1 MSTELNKVYTITF
14 GDVAENHAKMQ
25 KIGTLHENGYSV
37 QQLVQIQQKLTG
49 LGLTTELVDL
59 NVGFNESFSEAK
71 VLVIRRGAQF
81 ILGEETTAGLMAEND
96 GLTMDKMALMK
107 GKVVNKV
114 ARWNLCFA
122 DEDQE
127 PNYED
132 GKGRVVAWKHL
143 PKMARIRQVISEW
156 TEDVL
161 LNGEANYYYDL
172 SQCGIGFHGD
182 GERRKVFAV
191 RMGATM
197 PIYFKWYQNSESVGQ
212 AFEVVLNDGDMYI
225 MSEKTVGFD
234 WLKKK
239 IPTLRHS
246 TGCSKFTGVKNADEE
261 QVEAQKQQK
270 EAEKQAEKQQKEALE
285 QTAKAEKAALRQAEK
300 AIKDAEKAQKMALE
314 QAEKQQKEAERLAV
328 KAQKEALEQTAKAE
342 KAALKQAE
350 KAIKDAEKAQKQA
363 VEQAEKAQ
371 KLAEKEAE
379 KAQKLAEKEAEKEAK
394 KKAEKEA
401 KKKGGKSSK

>member
-1 MSTELNKVYTITF
+1 MSSGLNKVYTITF

-37 QQLVQIQQKLTG
+37 EKIAQIQNKLTG
-49 LGLTTELVDL
+49 LGLVTELIDL

-96 GLTMDKMALMK
+96 GLTMDKKALMK

-127 PNYED
+127 PNYAD
-132 GKGRVVAWKHL
+132 GKGRVVSWGRI
-143 PKMARIRQVISEW
+143 PKMAQIRQVISEW

-191 RMGATM
+191 RMGETM
-197 PIYFKWYQNSESVGQ
+197 PIYFKWFQNSESVGE

-225 MSEKTVGFD
+225 MSEKAVGFD

-246 TGCSKFTGVKNADEE
+246 TGCSKFTGVKNSDEDH
-261 QVEAQKQQK
+261 VESLKQ
-270 EAEKQAEKQQKEALE
+270 AEKEKKEAEKQQKEATKL
-285 QTAKAEKAALRQAEK
+285 
-300 AIKDAEKAQKMALE
+300 
-314 QAEKQQKEAERLAV
+314 AEKQQKQLEIEQKKQQKQLEMEQ
-328 KAQKEALEQTAKAE
+328 KKQQKEALK
-342 KAALKQAE
+342 L
-350 KAIKDAEKAQKQA
+350 QKQL
-363 VEQAEKAQ
+363 EN
-371 KLAEKEAE
+371 
-379 KAQKLAEKEAEKEAK
+379 EAK
-394 KKAEKEA
+394 KEL
-401 KKKGGKSSK
+401 KKLEMASKKQKK